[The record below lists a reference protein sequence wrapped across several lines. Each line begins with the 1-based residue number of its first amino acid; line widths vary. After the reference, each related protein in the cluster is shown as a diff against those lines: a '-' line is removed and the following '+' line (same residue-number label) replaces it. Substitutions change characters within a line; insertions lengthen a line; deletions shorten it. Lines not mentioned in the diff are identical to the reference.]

1 MDSTSEEFVIVPRD
15 MKHPKAPKFVLSPT
29 DIAVIDRL
37 PLTEKARRDLIQK
50 LESGTE

>member
-15 MKHPKAPKFVLSPT
+15 MKHPKHQKFVLSPT

-37 PLTEKARRDLIQK
+37 PLTDQARKELIKK
-50 LESGTE
+50 LEEGE